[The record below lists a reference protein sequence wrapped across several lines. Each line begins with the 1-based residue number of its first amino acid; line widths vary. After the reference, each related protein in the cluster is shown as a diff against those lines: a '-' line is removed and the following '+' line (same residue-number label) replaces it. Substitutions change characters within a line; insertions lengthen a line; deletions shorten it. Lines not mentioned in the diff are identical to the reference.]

1 MNKTKLVFSR
11 NLWLGCLNQLSRRGK
26 HQHESGCF
34 VLGRI
39 NGNRNLATSCV
50 YYDELDPNAYS
61 TGVCILHANAFSRLW
76 QICRD
81 QKTAVLAD
89 IHTHPKGA
97 YQSESDRTNPMIAK
111 TGHLAIIVP
120 RFAEGS
126 IWRHELGLFR
136 YKGDHEWTNLSGWK
150 ARKTLKV
157 KWSLK

>member
-1 MNKTKLVFSR
+1 MNNTKLSFTKS
-11 NLWLGCLNQLSRRGK
+11 LWFGCLNELRARGK
-26 HQHESGCF
+26 LQHESGGF

-39 NGNRNLATSCV
+39 KGNRKFATLCV
-50 YYDELDPNAYS
+50 YYDELDPYAYS
-61 TGVCILHANAFSRLW
+61 TGVCILESDAFARLW
-76 QICRD
+76 QICREH
-81 QKTAVLAD
+81 KMTVLAD
-89 IHTHPKGA
+89 IHTHPQGA

-136 YKGDHEWTNLSGWK
+136 YKGGHEWTNLSGWQ

-157 KWSLK
+157 KWSIK